1 MADRGMVGILDV
13 DLGESSIPRMMN
25 VEGKDVSQQ
34 CFFGW
39 VPVYTHKDQIDDLRK
54 MVGILDIDFH
64 GSMLFWLCATLHR
77 EGSNDLLL
85 CEQVPCKTSR
95 VDAVV

>member
-1 MADRGMVGILDV
+1 MTSSFTFIFKMADRGMVGILDV

-39 VPVYTHKDQIDDLRK
+39 VPVYTHKDQVTFCRAN
-54 MVGILDIDFH
+54 
-64 GSMLFWLCATLHR
+64 GS
-77 EGSNDLLL
+77 LLN
-85 CEQVPCKTSR
+85 SR
-95 VDAVV
+95 DDAVV